1 MLDRFARRAFR
12 RPVDDRTLDRLVAIA
27 ESVYRLPGKTFE
39 EGIAQAMVA
48 VLASP
53 RFLFRVED
61 VEPGQS
67 GRPHAPID
75 EYALASRLSYFLW
88 STMPDDELFD
98 LAARGQL
105 RAELPRQVKRMLA
118 DRAARR

>member
-1 MLDRFARRAFR
+1 MRKAFR
-12 RPVDDRTLDRLVAIA
+12 RPVDERTLNRLIAIA
-27 ESVYRLPGKTFE
+27 EKVYQLPGKRFE

-53 RFLFRVED
+53 RFVFRIEA

-67 GRPHAPID
+67 TKAPALLD

-88 STMPDDELFD
+88 STMPDDELFE
-98 LAARGQL
+98 LAERGKL
-105 RAELPRQVKRMLA
+105 RAELTRQVKRMVA
-118 DRAARR
+118 DPAARH